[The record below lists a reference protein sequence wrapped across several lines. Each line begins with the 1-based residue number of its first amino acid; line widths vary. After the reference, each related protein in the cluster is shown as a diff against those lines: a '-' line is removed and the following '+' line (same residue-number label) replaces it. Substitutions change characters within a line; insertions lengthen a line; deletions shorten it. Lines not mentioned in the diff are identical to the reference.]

1 MFRDIVIVNP
11 EGAETTLRINKD
23 NIVFLSDV
31 DLPSN
36 IKGLDGILKTNK
48 GSSLALA
55 NGMCLN
61 SPLTVD
67 EIEELFKLSS

>member
-1 MFRDIVIVNP
+1 MFKDIVIVNP

-36 IKGLDGILKTNK
+36 IKGLDGVSKTNL
-48 GSSLALA
+48 GSSLALS

-67 EIEELFKLSS
+67 EIEGLYDG

>member
-1 MFRDIVIVNP
+1 MFRDITIINP
-11 EGAETTLRINKD
+11 AGEETTLRINKD
-23 NIVFLSDV
+23 NIVFLSEV
-31 DLPSN
+31 DLPTN
-36 IKGLDGILKTNK
+36 IKGLDGEPKTNK

-67 EIEELFKLSS
+67 EIERIYDGQG